1 MKHWR
6 ALNYKVFLLTSYTTL
21 TTGFFIK
28 KHITLFL
35 LLLNDI
41 QGHLVISGASSF
53 FPIHSGENADVV
65 IANLYE

>member
-1 MKHWR
+1 M
-6 ALNYKVFLLTSYTTL
+6 
-21 TTGFFIK
+21 
-28 KHITLFL
+28 TLFL